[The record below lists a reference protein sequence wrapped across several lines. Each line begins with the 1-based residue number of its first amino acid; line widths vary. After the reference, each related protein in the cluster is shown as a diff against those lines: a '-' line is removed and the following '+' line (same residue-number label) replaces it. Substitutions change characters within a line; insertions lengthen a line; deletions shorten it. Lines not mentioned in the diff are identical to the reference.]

1 VPEKSIPV
9 DEIRPGDIVRMDYQG
24 ELRDSLIVGW
34 RFPKGADPIAQV
46 MLFSGIAEY
55 RPQQLVPGGR
65 LLKGVTVAKVWRS
78 EPDAPAV
85 ADAPVA
91 EAKRSRKKG
100 S

>member
-1 VPEKSIPV
+1 
-9 DEIRPGDIVRMDYQG
+9 M
-24 ELRDSLIVGW
+24 
-34 RFPKGADPIAQV
+34 
-46 MLFSGIAEY
+46 
-55 RPQQLVPGGR
+55 
-65 LLKGVTVAKVWRS
+65 AKVWRS